1 MAKKARIW
9 SPNGTSKNA
18 SEIYSKI
25 PFYCDVDG
33 CDAEMFIVS
42 MGEPSAHFRSK
53 CQLDHKFPIC
63 IRNDITY
70 NTDKYDKNLFKIH
83 NFINNILNIP
93 VKPNIHIGSGGGGIV
108 GTGSRIAPYTLKTIY
123 EAYVESLSS
132 GDDTIG
138 DCKYADFMRCK
149 ENYMDF
155 VANPCGF
162 FVVETSFYHKVKDE
176 YALLLNVPIFDPKM
190 PNYHVKVNFENTKD
204 FWRVY
209 NHYKKLQKPYLNILL
224 IAAEWVAVKDNS
236 DYIAECTIRK
246 SNQHAYI

>member
-1 MAKKARIW
+1 MGISFRSIRD
-9 SPNGTSKNA
+9 NNLLGLVL
-18 SEIYSKI
+18 IY
-25 PFYCDVDG
+25 PDG
-33 CDAEMFIVS
+33 QSRTVIMAEMP
-42 MGEPSAHFRSK
+42 M
-53 CQLDHKFPIC
+53 D
-63 IRNDITY
+63 
-70 NTDKYDKNLFKIH
+70 
-83 NFINNILNIP
+83 
-93 VKPNIHIGSGGGGIV
+93 
-108 GTGSRIAPYTLKTIY
+108 
-123 EAYVESLSS
+123 
-132 GDDTIG
+132 
-138 DCKYADFMRCK
+138 ADFMRCK

-176 YALLLNVPIFDPKM
+176 YALLLNVPMFDSKM
-190 PNYHVKVNFENTKD
+190 SNYHVKVKFENTKD